1 VTTLR
6 KIVFEDCYKRHTYA
20 EIRELI
26 SADVAARLNPENCY
40 SVVYYGRRR
49 YTNRPVA
56 EQQGEDGQKRYRR
69 AQKIRYRPREEWIAI
84 PVSDIGVPREHLEAA
99 RRAVANNRRPSGAG
113 DRFWELSGGVL
124 FCGGCGRRMSP
135 GRRTN
140 SSGSDRIYFYYR
152 CPKRRIEGPGACPNE
167 KTQRAEKVEAGVWEV
182 ISGLLADPER
192 LRLGLER
199 MIERERSAVSRAPE
213 REAALWAR
221 RLEQLERK
229 RSSFQDMAAE
239 GLITFD
245 ELRAKLEIL
254 QRDHAQAKAELEAA
268 SYRKEKIAALEADA
282 ESLLA
287 TYATAIPEHIQSL
300 NAEERHRVY
309 ELLDL
314 RAVARCD
321 GTVELTAPLGRIGLC
336 VNQTQLHS

>member
-1 VTTLR
+1 
-6 KIVFEDCYKRHTYA
+6 
-20 EIRELI
+20 
-26 SADVAARLNPENCY
+26 
-40 SVVYYGRRR
+40 
-49 YTNRPVA
+49 
-56 EQQGEDGQKRYRR
+56 
-69 AQKIRYRPREEWIAI
+69 
-84 PVSDIGVPREHLEAA
+84 
-99 RRAVANNRRPSGAG
+99 
-113 DRFWELSGGVL
+113 
-124 FCGGCGRRMSP
+124 M
-135 GRRTN
+135 
-140 SSGSDRIYFYYR
+140 
-152 CPKRRIEGPGACPNE
+152 
-167 KTQRAEKVEAGVWEV
+167 WEV

-229 RSSFQDMAAE
+229 RSSFHDMAAE

-314 RAVARCD
+314 RA
-321 GTVELTAPLGRIGLC
+321 TAMVLW
-336 VNQTQLHS
+336 S

>member
-1 VTTLR
+1 VTTIR
-6 KIVFEDCYKRHTYA
+6 KILFEDCYKRHTYS
-20 EIRELI
+20 EIRELV
-26 SADVAARLNPENCY
+26 SADVAARLDPDACY
-40 SVVYYGRRR
+40 GVFYYGRRR
-49 YTNRPVA
+49 HTNRPVA
-56 EQQGEDGQKRYRR
+56 EQGEDGKRRYRR
-69 AQKIRYRPREEWIAI
+69 TQKSVQRPREEWITI
-84 PVSDIGVPREHLEAA
+84 PVPDIGVPREQLEAA
-99 RRAVANNRRPSGAG
+99 RRAVANNRKPSSAG

-124 FCGGCGRRMSP
+124 VCGGCGRRMSP
-135 GRRTN
+135 DRRTN

-167 KTQRAEKVEAGVWEV
+167 KTQRAEKVEAGVWGI
-182 ISGLLADPER
+182 ISELLADPER

-199 MIERERSAVSRAPE
+199 MIERERSKVSRAPE
-213 REAALWAR
+213 REAALWAK
-221 RLEQLERK
+221 RLEQIERK

-239 GLITFD
+239 GLISFD
-245 ELRAKLEIL
+245 ELRAKLEVL
-254 QRDHAQAKAELEAA
+254 QKDYAQAMSELEAT

-287 TYATAIPEHIQSL
+287 TYATVIPERIQSL
-300 NAEERHRVY
+300 SAEERHRVY

-321 GTVELTAPLGRIGLC
+321 GTVELTAPLGRIGAC